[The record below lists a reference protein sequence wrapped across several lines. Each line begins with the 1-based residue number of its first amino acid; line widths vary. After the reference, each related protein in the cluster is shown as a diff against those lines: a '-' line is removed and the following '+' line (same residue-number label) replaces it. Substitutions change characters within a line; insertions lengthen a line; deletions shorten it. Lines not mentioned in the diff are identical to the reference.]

1 MAKHIITTSTNIMM
15 QLLIFQLYFRS
26 LGRTVCDQCAVG
38 NTVAFVCIRQYRIF

>member
-26 LGRTVCDQCAVG
+26 LGRTACDQREVG
-38 NTVAFVCIRQYRIF
+38 NTVALVCSR